1 MSDKRY
7 RKIVPYKNY
16 FHDFFME
23 LSQPVKDKYG
33 YVFRYI
39 ETERIIPKTFFKHI
53 ENEDGLYEIRV
64 EVGNNIYRTFC
75 CLDEGCIV
83 ILFNSFQKKSQK
95 TPKDQINKARQLKK
109 DYFNCK

>member
-1 MSDKRY
+1 MSEKRY
-7 RKIVPYKNY
+7 RRIVPYKNY
-16 FHDFFME
+16 FYDFFRE

-33 YVFRYI
+33 YVLRYI
-39 ETERIIPKTFFKHI
+39 EVEKIIPKTFFKHI

-75 CLDEGCIV
+75 CLDEGCVV

-95 TPKDQINKARQLKK
+95 TPKTQINKARKLKK